1 MTLEY
6 VKAGP
11 DDAALL
17 SELSC
22 ITFIE
27 AYSDQVPMEEMQPYL
42 AEALNERAIAK
53 ELAEPEVHYYF
64 VYAHSNLAS
73 RPALAGFIMLRR
85 RYSSDLL
92 DGAPATYINRFYLR
106 AQYWGSGLARQMMD
120 FCEAFAEDAGVQWL
134 WLQVWE
140 QNNRAISFYQKCGF
154 EIFGIADFHM
164 GDVVHRDPVMRKGVA
179 TGIPVTRT
187 DQ

>member
-1 MTLEY
+1 MTPEY

-42 AEALNERAIAK
+42 KQALSTKAVAE
-53 ELAEPEVHYYF
+53 ELADPEVHYYF
-64 VYAHSNLAS
+64 VHADAD
-73 RPALAGFIMLRR
+73 LAGFIMLRP

-92 DGAPATYINRFYLR
+92 DGAPAAYINRFYLR
-106 AQYWGSGLARQMMD
+106 ARYWGSGLALQMME
-120 FCEAFAEDAGVQWL
+120 FCETFAQAAGAQWL

-140 QNNRAISFYQKCGF
+140 QNDRAIAFYQKCGF

-164 GDVVHRDPVMRKGVA
+164 GDVVHRDPVMRKVVGS
-179 TGIPVTRT
+179 T
-187 DQ
+187 Q